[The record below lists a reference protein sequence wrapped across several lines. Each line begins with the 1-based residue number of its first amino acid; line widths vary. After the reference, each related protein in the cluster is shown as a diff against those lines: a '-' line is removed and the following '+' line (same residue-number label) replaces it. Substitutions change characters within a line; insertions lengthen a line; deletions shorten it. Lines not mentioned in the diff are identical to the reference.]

1 MTRSTASRYAVSPS
15 AARFFQLSGASPRP
29 QPLLIRKWRLPF
41 AQALAAAAGRAA
53 WGARGLLSGRPASD
67 LHAEQERQAGR
78 RTVAVPEEELITPVR
93 ELEPK
98 VATSSSGAKVS
109 LICIQVEAHARFRC
123 CKHHKSDF
131 LHKYETYT
139 PV

>member
-1 MTRSTASRYAVSPS
+1 MGPAPSPCS
-15 AARFFQLSGASPRP
+15 KESGACHWLR
-29 QPLLIRKWRLPF
+29 
-41 AQALAAAAGRAA
+41 ALAAAAGRAS
-53 WGARGLLSGRPASD
+53 GARGHRSGLPASD